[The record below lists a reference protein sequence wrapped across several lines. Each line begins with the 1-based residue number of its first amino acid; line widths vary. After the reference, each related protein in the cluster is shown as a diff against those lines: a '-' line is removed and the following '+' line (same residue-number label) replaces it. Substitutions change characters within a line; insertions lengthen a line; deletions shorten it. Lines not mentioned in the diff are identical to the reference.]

1 MRKVVKKGLL
11 CLMLSG
17 VLTFSVAGCGKST
30 DSEQVTEQVV
40 DSKIETLFTDSNKIY
55 KDISSISLSLDIK
68 SENGNV
74 NLNLKSD
81 NNGVY
86 REGTVNDK
94 VVKIYND
101 LENKVNY
108 SYNSDKDTWFL
119 SENSFKF
126 DIKSIGSLDFSSMYD
141 KLTIKEGKFNKED
154 VYLVC
159 GAFTGYDLDVISSQV
174 DVKLSDYLVSKDEV
188 VNVDLFFRKEDS
200 RLLGIQLKPSESN
213 NYSLLIDFKDINN
226 FKFEVPSD
234 VVEKE

>member
-200 RLLGIQLKPSESN
+200 RLLGIQLKPSENN

>member
-40 DSKIETLFTDSNKIY
+40 DSKIETLFTDSNNIY

-188 VNVDLFFRKEDS
+188 VNVALFFRKEDS
-200 RLLGIQLKPSESN
+200 RLLGIQLKPSENN

>member
-141 KLTIKEGKFNKED
+141 ELTIKEGKFNKED

-200 RLLGIQLKPSESN
+200 RLLGIQLKPSENN

>member
-108 SYNSDKDTWFL
+108 SYNSDKVTWFL

-200 RLLGIQLKPSESN
+200 RLLGIQLKPSENN